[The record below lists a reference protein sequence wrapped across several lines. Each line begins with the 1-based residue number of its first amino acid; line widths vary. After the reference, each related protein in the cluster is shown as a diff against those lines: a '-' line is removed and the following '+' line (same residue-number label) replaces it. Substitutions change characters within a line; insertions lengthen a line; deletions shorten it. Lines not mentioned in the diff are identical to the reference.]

1 MLLKTLNNKE
11 MKKNKLFLILLL
23 SVVTLISAAFMVQTK
38 ITVKGSDTLV
48 ILAQRWAET
57 YMKFNPEISI
67 QVTGG
72 GSGVGIAALINGT
85 TDIANSSRPIKK
97 TEIEKLKSRYNT
109 LGVEIPCAKD
119 GITVY
124 LNESNKVEELSLQQL
139 SDIYTEK
146 ITNWKE
152 VGGIDAE
159 IKLYGRE
166 NSSGTYVFFKD
177 EVVKADYAASCQ
189 TLPGTAAV
197 VNAVKKDKYG
207 IGYGGAAYA
216 TGVKHCK
223 VKKEA
228 GMESYLPTAENVA
241 KNQYPITRYL
251 YMYMRNRP
259 TGEQKKYIDWILSSD
274 GQKIVTEVGY
284 FPVK

>member
-1 MLLKTLNNKE
+1 MLRKTLIYKE
-11 MKKNKLFLILLL
+11 MKKNILFLILSLL
-23 SVVTLISAAFMVQTK
+23 VVTIISAAFIVQTK
-38 ITVKGSDTLV
+38 ITVKGSDTMV

-57 YMKFNPEISI
+57 YMKLNPEISI

-124 LNESNKVEELSLQQL
+124 LNEANKVEELSIQQL
-139 SDIYTEK
+139 SDIYTAK
-146 ITNWKE
+146 ITNWKV
-152 VGGIDAE
+152 VGGADEE
-159 IKLYGRE
+159 IKIYGRE
-166 NSSGTYVFFKD
+166 NSSGTYVYFK
-177 EVVKADYAASCQ
+177 EAVVKADYAASCQ

-197 VNAVKKDKYG
+197 VNAVKKDKNG

-216 TGVKHCK
+216 AGVKHCK
-223 VKKEA
+223 VKKDSNS
-228 GMESYLPTAENVA
+228 ESYLPTAVNIAE
-241 KNQYPITRYL
+241 NQYPITRYL

-259 TGEQKKYIDWILSSD
+259 TGEMKKYIDWILSPD
-274 GQKIVTEVGY
+274 GQKIITEVGY
-284 FPVK
+284 FPVR